1 MGRINKKGEAQFSQK
16 FNYLGSLYDNLA
28 VAQLDSLFGYVNDK
42 GEWLIE
48 PIYDYAKDFSSGFA
62 WVNKNGKN
70 YVINTCGE
78 TLFEHHCDDIPC
90 YHGNFLIVY
99 LV

>member
-1 MGRINKKGEAQFSQK
+1 MGRINKKGEAQFSPK

-48 PIYDYAKDFSSGFA
+48 PIYDYAVSFQNWRID
-62 WVNKNGKN
+62 
-70 YVINTCGE
+70 
-78 TLFEHHCDDIPC
+78 
-90 YHGNFLIVY
+90 
-99 LV
+99 